1 MVKKMKNLITTRADH
16 TVTGW
21 MELTHP
27 IFRKYAE
34 KHNAD
39 FMILDDSYNCE
50 EARTGIGH
58 GLWHFRIMNH
68 YKLHE
73 TYDRIVHLDT
83 DMLLMPECPSLF
95 EIVPYNSIGTILED
109 KGSRATHR
117 LNCMQNAQNQFGNIN
132 WNSGYI
138 NTGVFV
144 TSKCHRD
151 IFQKTNGR
159 YFTDWG
165 TDDVHIGYRIK
176 MLGYNIEELDFKFN
190 HMTMFSE
197 SWNNNPN
204 RFDSHIIHYAG
215 RGIFDEGVT
224 DKLEQARIDFKRIY
238 G

>member
-34 KHNAD
+34 KHIAD